1 MQACQTLSIS
11 FCTVARYHSCRQKRT
26 DSISPSCTKR
36 WNECLWQNS
45 IPSPPCSHLSLQFLL
60 FSRRSIFRLLKD
72 QHLFRAQRSAVHQV
86 RDLATIHCSFCQLHV
101 ALIVSTFHPPERSQN
116 TFTLL
121 EASQSFERLNKPMVP
136 KGLHHCTESG
146 SKECLL
152 Q

>member
-1 MQACQTLSIS
+1 M
-11 FCTVARYHSCRQKRT
+11 
-26 DSISPSCTKR
+26 
-36 WNECLWQNS
+36 ECLWQNS

-101 ALIVSTFHPPERSQN
+101 ALIVSTFHPPERCQN

-121 EASQSFERLNKPMVP
+121 EVSQSFERLNKPMVP
-136 KGLHHCTESG
+136 KGLDVMLASNWCVLHFGDSACWEQFQCSFLH
-146 SKECLL
+146 LL
-152 Q
+152 H